1 MGVRCKSQCKA
12 SPNIFLILK
21 IINKVPKEDAIVII
35 LVTFV
40 TVWQDLAI
48 AVVVG
53 VIFSA
58 LSYSWKSS
66 SFINLEKK
74 ETISKDEN
82 VYILKGSL
90 FFGSINKFK
99 NLMNP
104 LNFVEKSIILDCSE
118 AWIWDQ
124 SSLEILD
131 NLTTKYKNQNKLLK
145 LHNLGPSSHN
155 LLKKSKNSFNINI
168 ED

>member
-1 MGVRCKSQCKA
+1 M
-12 SPNIFLILK
+12 
-21 IINKVPKEDAIVII
+21 II

-74 ETISKDEN
+74 ETISKNEST
-82 VYILKGSL
+82 YILKGSL

-104 LNFVEKSIILDCSE
+104 INFEEKIINLDCSE

-131 NLTTKYKNQNKLLK
+131 NLTSKYKNRNMVLK
-145 LHNLGPSSHN
+145 LHNLGPTSHN
-155 LLKKSKNSFNINI
+155 LLKKGNKSFNINI